1 MKTKILKQLRK
12 KAKEEVY
19 LTHYYSEDRK
29 LSIILEKRD
38 APFGLTTYF
47 YNKELD
53 MFCTN
58 TIVVYKSVEEALPD
72 LARARR
78 KYILEILHTEY
89 RTLSKGQQKR
99 EEIERLK
106 HQDYQKFLQQF

>member
-1 MKTKILKQLRK
+1 MKNKLLKQLRK

-19 LTHYYSEDRK
+19 LTHYYSENGK
-29 LSIILEKRD
+29 ISIILKKHD
-38 APFGLTTYF
+38 APFELTTYF
-47 YNKELD
+47 YNKDID

-58 TIVVYKSVEEALPD
+58 TIVNYNTAIEALPD
-72 LARARR
+72 LANARR

-99 EEIERLK
+99 GETEKLK
-106 HQDYQKFLQQF
+106 HQDYEKYLHMF

>member
-1 MKTKILKQLRK
+1 MKVKLLKKFRK

-19 LTHYYSEDRK
+19 LTHYYSESGK
-29 LSIILEKRD
+29 ISIILKKHD

-47 YNKELD
+47 YNKEMD

-58 TIVVYKSVEEALPD
+58 TIVNYKSVEDALPD
-72 LARARR
+72 LQIARR

-106 HQDYQKFLQQF
+106 HQDYQKYLQQF